1 MLANDAATQSA
12 YGLLSC
18 IGSYGSIRMT
28 FSVSCITRQS
38 LELTRTSEGK
48 AEEIT
53 GTLEHELASRT
64 VVDS

>member
-1 MLANDAATQSA
+1 MEA
-12 YGLLSC
+12 YR
-18 IGSYGSIRMT
+18 IRMT
-28 FSVSCITRQS
+28 LSVSCITRQS

-64 VVDS
+64 VVDSWCVIKEDRVVAIEERP